1 MKTALLAALA
11 GFLLA
16 AAGCA
21 QAHDTGRYH
30 RHEYAAH
37 HHHRQVVRVAPPPR
51 VAYMPRAPQYYSYEP
66 APRYSYY
73 PERYPERYY
82 RGYHGIAL
90 QVVVPL
96 YNGDGYIYLR

>member
-21 QAHDTGRYH
+21 HAHDTGRYH
-30 RHEYAAH
+30 RHHEYAAH

-51 VAYMPRAPQYYSYEP
+51 VAYMPRAPQYYSHEP
-66 APRYSYY
+66 VTRYSY
-73 PERYPERYY
+73 YPERYY

-96 YNGDGYIYLR
+96 LYNGDGYIYLR